1 MVHGPV
7 AGLAFP
13 FASEH
18 NAVNGIAL
26 TLEEHREV
34 RFAPAL
40 MTVDPDPGCPS
51 AFRLNSASVLNTL
64 PGSLLSAFHVDQSGK
79 QEPFQQKVFADPPV
93 P

>member
-7 AGLAFP
+7 AGLEFP

-26 TLEEHREV
+26 TLVEHSEV

-40 MTVDPDPGCPS
+40 MTVDPVPGCPS
-51 AFRLNSASVLNTL
+51 AFSLNSASVLNTL
-64 PGSLLSAFHVDQSGK
+64 PVSPLSAFHVDQS
-79 QEPFQQKVFADPPV
+79 EN
-93 P
+93 